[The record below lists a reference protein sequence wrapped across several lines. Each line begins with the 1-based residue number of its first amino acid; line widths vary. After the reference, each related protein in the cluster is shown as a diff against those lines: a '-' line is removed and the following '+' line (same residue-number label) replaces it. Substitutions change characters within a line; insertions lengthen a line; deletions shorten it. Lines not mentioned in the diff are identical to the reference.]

1 MMMINVYNYNF
12 AKLEKK
18 IESARENLKI
28 ICSEYKKTLINV
40 KYDLLRFDT
49 WEKIDIFA
57 TVNLNII

>member
-1 MMMINVYNYNF
+1 MPQSKKNILTIQNISS
-12 AKLEKK
+12 KK
-18 IESARENLKI
+18 IK
-28 ICSEYKKTLINV
+28 YKKTLINV